1 MRKRSSPPGRLPA
14 SGPKT
19 ARQQELNTKR
29 REESARQ
36 QELNTKRRG
45 ELSELAFAHKAASEG
60 FGIAKPY
67 GDSER
72 FDFILIS
79 RGWPEGDKLWRVQI
93 KCTASLINGRYR
105 INTVRHCCGRGV
117 PYQPT
122 DVDFV
127 IVHIIPDDSY
137 FIFPIR
143 DTPTCLAIRPKSNRG
158 GIREPHREAW
168 DLMRPPK

>member
-1 MRKRSSPPGRLPA
+1 MPKSSSPPRRLPA

-19 ARQQELNTKR
+19 ARQR
-29 REESARQ
+29 G
-36 QELNTKRRG
+36 LNTKRRG
-45 ELSELAFAHKAASEG
+45 ELSELAFAHKAASLG
-60 FGIAKPY
+60 FGIAKPN

-79 RGWPEGDKLWRVQI
+79 RDWPDGDKLWRVQV
-93 KCTASLINGRYR
+93 KCTTSLINGFYH
-105 INTVRHCCGRGV
+105 INILRHSCGSLI

-122 DVDFV
+122 EVDFV

-143 DTPTCLAIRPKSNRG
+143 DTPTCLALRPKDDRRG
-158 GIREPHREAW
+158 IHEPYREAW
-168 DLMRPPK
+168 HLLRPPQ

>member
-1 MRKRSSPPGRLPA
+1 MRKRSSPPGRPPA

-19 ARQQELNTKR
+19 ARQHELNTKR
-29 REESARQ
+29 
-36 QELNTKRRG
+36 LG
-45 ELSELAFAHKAASEG
+45 ELSELALAHKAATEG

-93 KCTASLINGRYR
+93 KCTASLINGLYH
-105 INTVRHCCGRGV
+105 VSPARHSCGSV
-117 PYQPT
+117 IPYLPT
-122 DVDFV
+122 EIDFV

-143 DTPTCLAIRPKSNRG
+143 ETPTCLALRPKDHPRG
-158 GIREPHREAW
+158 IHEPHREAW